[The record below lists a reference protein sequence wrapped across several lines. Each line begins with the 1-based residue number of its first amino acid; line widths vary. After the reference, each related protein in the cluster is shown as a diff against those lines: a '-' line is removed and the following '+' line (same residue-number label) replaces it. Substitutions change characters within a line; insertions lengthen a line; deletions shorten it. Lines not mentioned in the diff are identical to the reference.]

1 MLQRLSE
8 GTMANDRPKLGLSG
22 PQIIGGALAA
32 ASAAVAASWLGVAG
46 TVLGA
51 VVVSLVASIGSA
63 LYTHSLERSHRVIRE
78 SLPVSPILPTRGVAG
93 GEAATAVLPVVA
105 TPAADDE
112 GSPESSGQPAA
123 RPVGSVSW
131 RTVGVSALASLA
143 LAAAVLTGFETF
155 VGKPASSI
163 TGAGDDGGTT
173 VSQLVGNG
181 SDSSDQSDPV
191 APTDTDPTTSEGD
204 SSSSPSGATQHG
216 QPSQTTGGSTS
227 HPHGSTPTTEPT
239 EPSDSTGT
247 PPTDDPST
255 PNEDG
260 SATTPTAPAPTD

>member
-1 MLQRLSE
+1 
-8 GTMANDRPKLGLSG
+8 MANDRPKLGLSG

-63 LYTHSLERSHRVIRE
+63 LYTHSLERSRHVIRE
-78 SLPVSPILPTRGVAG
+78 SLPVSPILPTRGAAGGAAG
-93 GEAATAVLPVVA
+93 GEAATAVLPLVA

-163 TGAGDDGGTT
+163 TGAGDGGGTT

-181 SDSSDQSDPV
+181 SNSSDQSDPV
-191 APTDTDPTTSEGD
+191 APTDTDPTTSRRWL
-204 SSSSPSGATQHG
+204 QQ
-216 QPSQTTGGSTS
+216 QP
-227 HPHGSTPTTEPT
+227 ERR
-239 EPSDSTGT
+239 DAA
-247 PPTDDPST
+247 
-255 PNEDG
+255 G
-260 SATTPTAPAPTD
+260 SAQPDHRRVDVGPARLHADDRTDRTERLHWYAAHG

>member
-1 MLQRLSE
+1 
-8 GTMANDRPKLGLSG
+8 MANDRPKLGLSG

-63 LYTHSLERSHRVIRE
+63 LYTHSLERSRRVIRE
-78 SLPVSPILPTRGVAG
+78 SLPVSPILPARGAAG

-112 GSPESSGQPAA
+112 APPESSGEPAA
-123 RPVGSVSW
+123 RPAGSVSW

-163 TGAGDDGGTT
+163 IGAGDGGGTT
-173 VSQLVGNG
+173 VSQLVGND
-181 SDSSDQSDPV
+181 SNSSDQSDPV
-191 APTDTDPTTSEGD
+191 APTDADPTTSEGG
-204 SSSSPSGATQHG
+204 SSSSPSGATQQG

-227 HPHGSTPTTEPT
+227 DPHGSTPTTEPT

-255 PNEDG
+255 PSEDG

>member
-1 MLQRLSE
+1 
-8 GTMANDRPKLGLSG
+8 MANDRPKLGLSG

-63 LYTHSLERSHRVIRE
+63 LYTHSLERSRRVIRE
-78 SLPVSPILPTRGVAG
+78 SLPVSPILPTRGAAGGAAG

-112 GSPESSGQPAA
+112 DPPESNGEPAA

-163 TGAGDDGGTT
+163 TGAGDGGGTT

-181 SDSSDQSDPV
+181 SNSSDHSDPV
-191 APTDTDPTTSEGD
+191 APTDTDPTTSEGG
-204 SSSSPSGATQHG
+204 SSSSPSGATQQG

-227 HPHGSTPTTEPT
+227 DPHGSTPTTEPT
-239 EPSDSTGT
+239 EPNDSTGT

-255 PNEDG
+255 PTEDG
-260 SATTPTAPAPTD
+260 SATTPTAPAPTE

>member
-1 MLQRLSE
+1 
-8 GTMANDRPKLGLSG
+8 MANDRPKLGLSA

-63 LYTHSLERSHRVIRE
+63 LYTHSLERSRHVIRE
-78 SLPVSPILPTRGVAG
+78 SLPVSPILPARGAAG
-93 GEAATAVLPVVA
+93 GEPATAVLPAVA
-105 TPAADDE
+105 TPADDE
-112 GSPESSGQPAA
+112 ASPESSGERAA
-123 RPVGSVSW
+123 RPARSVSW

-163 TGAGDDGGTT
+163 TGAGDGGGTT
-173 VSQLVGNG
+173 VSQLVGND
-181 SDSSDQSDPV
+181 SSSSDQSDPV
-191 APTDTDPTTSEGD
+191 APPTDADPTTSEGG
-204 SSSSPSGATQHG
+204 SSSSPSGVSQQG

-227 HPHGSTPTTEPT
+227 DPHGSTPTTEPT
-239 EPSDSTGT
+239 EPSGSTGT
-247 PPTDDPST
+247 PTGDDPST
-255 PNEDG
+255 PSEDG
-260 SATTPTAPAPTD
+260 SATTPTAPVPTD